1 MGVEVTLLLVSS
13 KRSVIGEK
21 QSFICMKG
29 CNLIG
34 ADNLATPPFLLC
46 KLALSGPLRRDTRV
60 ENSIKHVRE
69 CCVQSA
75 RKKGSRDSR
84 G

>member
-29 CNLIG
+29 CTLIG
-34 ADNLATPPFLLC
+34 ADNLATPPFFLLSS
-46 KLALSGPLRRDTRV
+46 SGPLRRDTRV
-60 ENSIKHVRE
+60 ENSIKHVGE
-69 CCVQSA
+69 CCVHC
-75 RKKGSRDSR
+75 RKKSSRDR